1 MLMYHSHINCVNCG
15 QKGHI
20 IRDCI
25 EPITSLGILLFKI
38 TNDKS
43 EEINDVNDELK
54 KILECS
60 DEHKQKIKFLLVQR
74 RDTMGYTDFLRGRYN
89 DEKLMYTFLDEMTIE
104 EKIKLKT
111 CTFDTLWDSLWSN
124 KNGKIYKNEY
134 GFAKHKFENLD
145 IEKILKK
152 SQNIYTFQ
160 EFSIPKGRRNINEK
174 DRTCAERELYEETGY
189 SRDMYI
195 YLDKNTIVENFIGTD
210 GINYKHIYYVARL
223 KSEYINYMP
232 QSSSTQNMEIKNKG
246 WFSINECKK
255 IIRPYDTE
263 KIKILQ
269 EINRF
274 MNDALKKRNFSIF

>member
-54 KILECS
+54 KILECN

-134 GFAKHKFENLD
+134 SFAKHKFENLD

-232 QSSSTQNMEIKNKG
+232 QSSLTQNMEIKNKG
-246 WFSINECKK
+246 WFSINECQK

>member
-54 KILECS
+54 KILECN

-134 GFAKHKFENLD
+134 SFAKHKFENLD

-246 WFSINECKK
+246 WFSINECQK